1 MKNMHARRANGFGLV
16 ETLLTLGALSALSLG
31 IYLVLSPTS
40 AAAKAKVEQD
50 NLRDLSTAVDRSFG
64 LLGSFQG
71 VSALRVV
78 EDGLAPTRM
87 VDGST
92 LRTAWSTSVTVA
104 PHTVNA
110 PGDGFV
116 VVYPFAP
123 ADVCPRLAAAVAR
136 DVFDIRVEGV
146 SVFDAGQLNP
156 SAAAAACGQADTATM
171 EFVYHSGLVAGAA
184 VAAPPLQLPPAPT
197 PVSTPTSPPVGGPV
211 GPAGSVGPAGPLGPV
226 TSAPPVTPPPPPP
239 SVPPPS
245 TPVTPTTP
253 PPAPPPSAPPPP
265 TTVTACVAPSS
276 WTQTDSRSSPCPVG
290 QIGLVFEG
298 RTAQHSYTC
307 PEAWAAPAETVS
319 PWSAW
324 TVTSTTCAPACTAPA
339 PSTTAITRAAA
350 DENANVGC
358 PVGQL
363 GDHWQRRSVTEHG
376 TRTTSWTCPGPTS
389 ATSDTWG
396 GGFTYGAWVTTS
408 NTCAGACVLP
418 TPSTQTNTENRTAQQ
433 SLACPAGQT
442 GEIKQE
448 RQEQRTQTRIA
459 YCPAPT
465 GAYSWGGWSTWSAW
479 TPITAWATVSNT
491 CAPTMAPIQS
501 SCRLK
506 GPGSVEKELRNG
518 CEVIVRLKGE
528 SGKVS
533 AKFMLDA
540 DPAQYSISW
549 SGDCSGSG
557 ASCTNSAENV
567 DWSRPGRSY
576 EVSWTATHLSTGTVQ
591 SGQISAYYG
600 EK

>member
-1 MKNMHARRANGFGLV
+1 MKRQAGWGLV
-16 ETLLTLGALSALSLG
+16 ETMLTLGALSALSLG
-31 IYLVLSPTS
+31 IYMVLSPAS
-40 AAAKAKVEQD
+40 AAAQAKREQY

-64 LLGSFQG
+64 LLGSFEG
-71 VSALRVV
+71 VSASRVL

-87 VDGST
+87 VEGSA
-92 LRTAWSTSVTVA
+92 LRTAWGTSVTIA
-104 PHTVNA
+104 PHAVKA
-110 PGDGFV
+110 AADGFV

-136 DVFDIRVEGV
+136 DAYDIRVEGV
-146 SVFDAGQLNP
+146 SVYDGGQLNP
-156 SAAAAACGQADTATM
+156 SATAAACGQHDTATM
-171 EFVYHSGLVAGAA
+171 EFVYHSGLVAGTA
-184 VAAPPLQLPPAPT
+184 VAAPPLVLPSAPPSVT
-197 PVSTPTSPPVGGPV
+197 PSGSSPVGGPV
-211 GPAGSVGPAGPLGPV
+211 GPASPVGPAGPVGPV
-226 TSAPPVTPPPPPP
+226 TSAPPVTTPPP
-239 SVPPPS
+239 SPTAPPPS
-245 TPVTPTTP
+245 ASVTPTAP

-265 TTVTACVAPSS
+265 STVPACVAPPS
-276 WTQTDSRSSPCPVG
+276 WTQTDSRSRPCPVG
-290 QIGLVFEG
+290 QIGLLFEG

-307 PEAWAAPAETVS
+307 PEAWAAPVETVS

-324 TVTSTTCAPACTAPA
+324 TVTGTTCAPACTAPA

-396 GGFTYGAWVTTS
+396 AGFTYGAWVTTS

-465 GAYSWGGWSTWSAW
+465 GAYSWGGWSAWSAW
-479 TPITAWATVSNT
+479 TPTTAWATTSNT
-491 CAPTMAPIQS
+491 CVPSGWPSGYLIGQCYNQSDVDYGYGCVVTFQNGKPIIPWGFATAPALTYVCNS
-501 SCRLK
+501 Y
-506 GPGSVEKELRNG
+506 
-518 CEVIVRLKGE
+518 
-528 SGKVS
+528 
-533 AKFMLDA
+533 DT
-540 DPAQYSISW
+540 
-549 SGDCSGSG
+549 GSG
-557 ASCTNSAENV
+557 CSDERAVYAESRCASGRAEF
-567 DWSRPGRSY
+567 WHY
-576 EVSWTATHLSTGTVQ
+576 
-591 SGQISAYYG
+591 GQMG
-600 EK
+600 DFTCL